1 MIESNIGTPLGYCEE
16 RLADM
21 RCISKGRNR
30 KHPEAA
36 KFWIKDI
43 DHAFMFDELVRDVT
57 TTEARAWAT
66 TSGVTPLLYN
76 HSNFENI
83 IEDNI
88 APVDSAN
95 SEEVN
100 HDEIGCSDYLEKIP
114 PRRK

>member
-1 MIESNIGTPLGYCEE
+1 ML
-16 RLADM
+16 
-21 RCISKGRNR
+21 
-30 KHPEAA
+30 
-36 KFWIKDI
+36 
-43 DHAFMFDELVRDVT
+43 DELFRDVT

-100 HDEIGCSDYLEKIP
+100 HNELMNFLRQLRTRIHRYVLIFP
-114 PRRK
+114 IVVFRRFSTS